1 MCLSKCPALH
11 WRWWLS
17 PLAGQQMHHAKEK
30 GDAGVGLCAPIIL
43 TEQFDSKSS
52 NDISLH
58 SNQFDMITAQRL
70 SNFTQPHDL
79 HVPQPLKKSPC
90 SPVLLR
96 LTNGF
101 KMRIGLWWCFISK
114 ATWWC
119 LRHLI
124 TRFHLLGPQIWK
136 FPAFSTSSY
145 NHQAP
150 PRPHQYPSTKP
161 IPPSEP
167 NRVHPR

>member
-1 MCLSKCPALH
+1 MSSPALKMMISLAF
-11 WRWWLS
+11 LS
-17 PLAGQQMHHAKEK
+17 SPSAGQQMHHAKEK

-43 TEQFDSKSS
+43 TEEFDSKRS

-70 SNFTQPHDL
+70 STSTQPHDL
-79 HVPQPLKKSPC
+79 HVPQPPKKSPF

-101 KMRIGLWWCFISK
+101 KMRVGLWWCFISK

-136 FPAFSTSSY
+136 FPTVFPP
-145 NHQAP
+145 AP
-150 PRPHQYPSTKP
+150 ITTRPHPGP
-161 IPPSEP
+161 IYQT
-167 NRVHPR
+167 HPTFWTQ